1 MRVRSPREGLRTR
14 DERAPAGRSSL
25 WAMTA
30 PRPEGALA
38 PEHVAT
44 LVANHRRFLAFL
56 ERRLGDRAL
65 AEDVLQQAFVR
76 GIERGGTLRQEES
89 AVAWFFRLLRNAV
102 ADHHRRKPLEGRA
115 LEDLDPALEPAAPGP
130 ETVRELCA
138 CIDDL
143 ARTLK
148 PEYAVALRRIE
159 VEGASLAD
167 FAHEHGITAGNAAVR
182 VHRARA
188 ALRERVQA
196 TCRTCAEHGCLDCSC
211 GKPKAP

>member
-1 MRVRSPREGLRTR
+1 MS
-14 DERAPAGRSSL
+14 AG
-25 WAMTA
+25 
-30 PRPEGALA
+30 EHDGALA
-38 PEHVAT
+38 PEHAAT

-76 GIERGGTLRQEES
+76 GLERGGALRQEES
-89 AVAWFFRLLRNAV
+89 AVAWFFRMLRNAV
-102 ADHHRRKPLEGRA
+102 ADHHRRRA
-115 LEDLDPALEPAAPGP
+115 LSTRSLEDLDPGHEPAAPGP

-148 PEYAVALRRIE
+148 PEYAAALRRIE
-159 VEGASLAD
+159 VEGATLAD
-167 FAHEHGITAGNAAVR
+167 FAVEHGISAGNAAVR

-211 GKPKAP
+211 GRPKVL

>member
-1 MRVRSPREGLRTR
+1 MNAL
-14 DERAPAGRSSL
+14 
-25 WAMTA
+25 
-30 PRPEGALA
+30 RPEGRLA
-38 PEHVAT
+38 PEHLAT

-89 AVAWFFRLLRNAV
+89 AVAWFFRLLRNAL

-115 LEDLDPALEPAAPGP
+115 LEDLDPALEPAAPAP
-130 ETVRELCA
+130 ETLRELCA

-143 ARTLK
+143 AHTLK

-167 FAHEHGITAGNAAVR
+167 FAAEQEITAGNAAVR